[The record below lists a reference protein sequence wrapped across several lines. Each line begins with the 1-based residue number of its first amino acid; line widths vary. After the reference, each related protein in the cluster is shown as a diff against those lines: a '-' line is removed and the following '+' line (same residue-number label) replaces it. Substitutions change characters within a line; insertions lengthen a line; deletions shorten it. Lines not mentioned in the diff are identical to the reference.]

1 VTYDEANR
9 QKSVTSGA
17 SAPELTPAGTGS
29 WFVSNYAPRGNAA
42 SVDSSYGELLGRQVL
57 DAFGSVIEQDLGDVA
72 HTIMKAV
79 YDGGRPTMFSIKRR
93 PGPLQGVLTDLTF
106 TYDRAGKPW
115 KVDDWGF
122 LNPSFWPRGG
132 LPASKTMTYYDS
144 YRLKSVDVSYAFVN
158 DAFVSPILGVDSNF
172 PPVAGPANG
181 LRLRGESFTYDWTGN
196 PTSADD
202 SDHVPDRSQG
212 TLIYAG
218 LGPHQATS
226 AFQNGAGV
234 LAEYD
239 AAGNSLRWLLVAQS
253 RATRTRAR
261 RFIRTLGMKWVVSRR
276 QSERLKRT

>member
-1 VTYDEANR
+1 VRRQLAVPGAGSAPFSTRYAPYVFEQAVTYDEANR

-115 KVDDWGF
+115 KVGR
-122 LNPSFWPRGG
+122 LG
-132 LPASKTMTYYDS
+132 LPQ
-144 YRLKSVDVSYAFVN
+144 
-158 DAFVSPILGVDSNF
+158 PIL
-172 PPVAGPANG
+172 
-181 LRLRGESFTYDWTGN
+181 
-196 PTSADD
+196 
-202 SDHVPDRSQG
+202 
-212 TLIYAG
+212 
-218 LGPHQATS
+218 
-226 AFQNGAGV
+226 
-234 LAEYD
+234 LAEGR
-239 AAGNSLRWLLVAQS
+239 AAGQQDDDLL
-253 RATRTRAR
+253 
-261 RFIRTLGMKWVVSRR
+261 
-276 QSERLKRT
+276 